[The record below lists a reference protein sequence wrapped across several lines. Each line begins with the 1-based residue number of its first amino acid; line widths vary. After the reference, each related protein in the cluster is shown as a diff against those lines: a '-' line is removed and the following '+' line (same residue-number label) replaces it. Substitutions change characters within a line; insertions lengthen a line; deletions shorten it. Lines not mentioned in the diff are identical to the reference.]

1 VIGRRERRVAWALES
16 KGDGA
21 RRKMNFGG
29 ESSE

>member
-1 VIGRRERRVAWALES
+1 VVGRRERKVAWALES

-29 ESSE
+29 ENSE